1 MTSNPRIRNSFRMQS
16 LYPKT
21 SYRQQDSRLTGI
33 KWHNALFLGGLVRL
47 LVLSDIH
54 ANLDALEACLA
65 AAPPYDGVANLGDVV
80 GYGACPNEV
89 VDKARAMGEI
99 FVRGNHD
106 RACSGL
112 SDASDFN
119 SVAFAAATWTKN
131 TLTDDNR
138 VWVRDLPRGPITDAN
153 WPDFQFVHGSPLDED
168 EYILSAPM
176 AEIALDSSP
185 FALTFFGH
193 THVQGI
199 IGLKDR
205 QLYAINLPRGLKDRL
220 DHHSVAIEPGTR
232 YLVNPGSVGQPRD
245 GDPRAAFAVYDTA
258 DKSVTFFRVPY
269 DIAKAQHR
277 IIAAGLPE
285 RLASRLADGR

>member
-1 MTSNPRIRNSFRMQS
+1 MQS

-21 SYRQQDSRLTGI
+21 SPCRQDSHVVGI
-33 KWHNALFLGGLVRL
+33 KWHNAVFDGGPVRL

-89 VDKARAMGEI
+89 VDKVRPMGEI

-112 SDASDFN
+112 SDATDFN
-119 SVAFAAATWTKN
+119 SVAFAAANWTKN
-131 TLTDDNR
+131 TLTEENR
-138 VWVRDLPRGPITDAN
+138 AWVRDLPRGPITDAD
-153 WPDFQFVHGSPLDED
+153 WPDLQFVHGSPLDED

-176 AEIALDSSP
+176 AEIALESSP

-199 IGLKDR
+199 IGLKER
-205 QLYAINLPRGLKDRL
+205 QLYGINLPRGLKDRL
-220 DHHSVAIEPGTR
+220 DQHSVPIEPGTR

-245 GDPRAAFAVYDTA
+245 GDPRAAFAIYDSS
-258 DKSVTFFRVPY
+258 DSSITFFRVPY
-269 DIAKAQHR
+269 EIAKAQHR

-285 RLASRLADGR
+285 RLAARLADGR

>member
-1 MTSNPRIRNSFRMQS
+1 MAYPLYRKFVSS
-16 LYPKT
+16 LLV
-21 SYRQQDSRLTGI
+21 R
-33 KWHNALFLGGLVRL
+33 GGLVRL

-65 AAPPYDGVANLGDVV
+65 AAPAFDGVANLGDIV

-89 VDKARAMGEI
+89 VDRVRPMGEI

-119 SVAFAAATWTKN
+119 PIAYAAANWTKR
-131 TLTDDNR
+131 TLTDVNR
-138 VWVRDLPRGPITDAN
+138 TWVRDLPRGPIVDAN
-153 WPDFQFVHGSPLDED
+153 WPEIQFVHGSPLDED

-176 AEIALDSSP
+176 AEIALDASP
-185 FALTFFGH
+185 FMITFFGH

-199 IGLKDR
+199 IGLQERELFAQTLERGKRDR
-205 QLYAINLPRGLKDRL
+205 QDTNRVPLETG
-220 DHHSVAIEPGTR
+220 VR

-245 GDPRAAFAVYDTA
+245 GDPRAGF
-258 DKSVTFFRVPY
+258 SVLY
-269 DIAKAQHR
+269 N
-277 IIAAGLPE
+277 
-285 RLASRLADGR
+285 